1 MKFRVTQKQALEQL
15 ELYRINCTTS
25 SIIKDYIRPTTA
37 YHAGIYGWNA
47 DIFINGYIGLE
58 EGYRPIAKKDVPER
72 LQKLFSKKCRK
83 IIDSNL
89 SCETRNKKLQKE
101 FDKLCDELKNS

>member
-1 MKFRVTQKQALEQL
+1 MKFRITQKQAREQL

-37 YHAGIYGWNA
+37 YHAGVYGWNA
-47 DIFINGYIGLE
+47 DIFINSYIGLE
-58 EGYRPIAKKDVPER
+58 EGYRPIAKKNVPEK
-72 LQKLFSKKCRK
+72 LQELFCKKCRK

-89 SCETRNKKLQKE
+89 IYETRTKKLQKE
-101 FDKLCDELKNS
+101 FNELCNELRNN

>member
-1 MKFRVTQKQALEQL
+1 MKFRVTQKQAREEL

-37 YHAGIYGWNA
+37 YHAGVYGWNA

-58 EGYRPIAKKDVPER
+58 EGYRPIAKKDIPKE
-72 LQKLFSKKCRK
+72 LEELFCSHCKE
-83 IIDSNL
+83 IIESDISYK
-89 SCETRNKKLQKE
+89 TRDKRLQKE
-101 FDKLCDELKNS
+101 FDKLCDELKNN